1 MIRLT
6 LDESHDL
13 RRKGAALLALA
24 ESTQSQA
31 ERDSA
36 LATAKGYS
44 VRLMLSGF
52 RGLTGLDAAMRRAT
66 MTTPQ
71 APPPHAPTAPT
82 AASPAQPV
90 TTRPSSPP
98 AALQP
103 ATRPTATS
111 PGRHTPDPTRPPPA
125 TCPRTLRRWQVDAM
139 AALRASLTRKVK
151 RPEDPSPRPTRPVIH
166 AFMGAGKSIFLAELA
181 RLLCLK
187 GQRVVVL
194 TPKKKLVEQL
204 GETFSA
210 FVPNTGLY
218 MSGYKQHEAQCVIS
232 CYPSATTLQAQYERD
247 GTKVDVIL
255 VDEAHGSEGEQVKAA
270 ILGFNARFIIGVT
283 ATPFRA
289 DADEA
294 LTLFDEV
301 VYRFSFQD
309 GLRDGV
315 VVPIQSINWNDT
327 KHGPHL
333 PKKIAKGE
341 LPNVDDA
348 IIAMLKAEGI
358 VGPTLTNASS
368 IADATDYAQRLTEEG
383 IAADCIHSRLSK
395 AEQAT
400 RIEALRTGKIQV
412 LVHVSMLSE
421 GADFPWLRTLA
432 LRRQV
437 ASKTRFVQEVGRV
450 LRVDSTNPEKVC
462 GFVLD
467 PAALL
472 HKLGMDHEDAI
483 GEALDKAAEEEAE
496 DLSDKPEEDPEA
508 SPRDKQIPRAV
519 RLKEIDAWMLS
530 IIEQLRSKQAIPQR
544 SLKYLPATIRDLC
557 DNVHENPT
565 EGQWNALDRWTQS
578 KSNIL
583 RYMPCEASR
592 DTIRAMVATRDL
604 TKAQAGSLITI
615 LGWLAEVTQAHRS
628 ECHETKDYRRL
639 YAWTWP
645 TDLVR
650 LPDPLTPPRQASLA
664 AR

>member
-1 MIRLT
+1 
-6 LDESHDL
+6 
-13 RRKGAALLALA
+13 
-24 ESTQSQA
+24 
-31 ERDSA
+31 
-36 LATAKGYS
+36 
-44 VRLMLSGF
+44 
-52 RGLTGLDAAMRRAT
+52 
-66 MTTPQ
+66 
-71 APPPHAPTAPT
+71 
-82 AASPAQPV
+82 
-90 TTRPSSPP
+90 
-98 AALQP
+98 
-103 ATRPTATS
+103 
-111 PGRHTPDPTRPPPA
+111 
-125 TCPRTLRRWQVDAM
+125 
-139 AALRASLTRKVK
+139 
-151 RPEDPSPRPTRPVIH
+151 
-166 AFMGAGKSIFLAELA
+166 MGAGKSVFLAELA

-232 CYPSATTLQAQYERD
+232 CYPSATPLQAQYQRD

-270 ILGFNARFIIGVT
+270 ILGFGAKYIIGVT

-289 DADEA
+289 DEDEA

-315 VVPIQSINWNDT
+315 VVPIQAINWSDER
-327 KHGPHL
+327 HGPHL
-333 PKKIAKGE
+333 TTKLAKGE

-348 IIAMLKAEGI
+348 IVAMFKAEGI
-358 VGPTLTNASS
+358 IGPTLTNASS
-368 IADATDYAQRLTEEG
+368 IADAQAYAERLTEEG
-383 IAADCIHSRLSK
+383 IASACIHSRLSK
-395 AEQAT
+395 AEQLA
-400 RIEALRTGKIQV
+400 RIESLRTGEIQV

-450 LRVDSTNPEKVC
+450 LRVDPTNPDKVC

-472 HKLGMDHEDAI
+472 HKLGMDHSDAI
-483 GEALDKAAEEEAE
+483 GEALDEAATEEAE
-496 DLSDKPEEDPEA
+496 DLSEKPTEDPEA

-530 IIEQLRSKQAIPQR
+530 IIDQLRANQAIPER
-544 SLKYLPATIRDLC
+544 SKKFLPRTIKDLC
-557 DNVHENPT
+557 DNIDEPPT
-565 EGQWNALDRWTQS
+565 DGQWRALDNWTQS

-583 RYMPCEASR
+583 RYLPCEQSR
-592 DTIRAMVATRDL
+592 DAIRGMVARRDL
-604 TKAQAGSLITI
+604 TRAQSGALITV
-615 LGWLAEVTQAHRS
+615 LGWLAEATLAHRS

-639 YAWTWP
+639 YAWPWP

-650 LPDPLTPPRQASLA
+650 LPDPLTPDRQGALASG
-664 AR
+664 